1 MALSKE
7 SLTTDFKVDVPE
19 GVAAIRI
26 DKNRAMF
33 QNPFQIVILSIF

>member
-7 SLTTDFKVDVPE
+7 SLTDFEVAVPE

-26 DKNRAMF
+26 DKKSVMF
-33 QNPFQIVILSIF
+33 QNHFLIAILSIF